1 MSHTFKKTYE
11 IHFSFLKKS
20 LLSQYDLINI
30 RDKHKNTILHIACGF
45 GRLKSIELI
54 LSINSNLLNEKD
66 EKGHTAIDVAIK
78 HGQFEVIEWLIN
90 KNILENFDSIDTS
103 NHRRSYLHFCC
114 KYGDNRILRLICSK
128 MSESQITL
136 DQLDSYGNTAAHL
149 AAKYNH
155 LDCLQVSLLVY

>member
-1 MSHTFKKTYE
+1 MQQLF
-11 IHFSFLKKS
+11 IFKKS

-45 GRLKSIELI
+45 SRLKSIEL
-54 LSINSNLLNEKD
+54 LLNINPCLINEKD

-78 HGQFEVIEWLIN
+78 HGQYEVISWFIN
-90 KNILENFDSIDTS
+90 NNVIKTFNSLDTS

-128 MSESQITL
+128 MSELQLTL

-155 LDCLQVSLLVY
+155 LDCLQVS